1 MGPPYLVSDA
11 SSVWNFCARFS
22 DVISQ
27 GNQWWCREMSAVS
40 LVLPKIFVSP
50 LVSKG
55 LLRPCVSTMQFNLI
69 VTSVKRRLNPTHHE
83 RDSQPGSHMPP
94 MHLRHGRLYCLGYCS
109 DMGTEV
115 AGNIAHP
122 SLNYPRQA

>member
-1 MGPPYLVSDA
+1 MGPPDLGSDA

-27 GNQWWCREMSAVS
+27 GNQWWRREMSAVS
-40 LVLPKIFVSP
+40 LGLPKIFVPP

-55 LLRPCVSTMQFNLI
+55 LLRPCVSTMQFKLI
-69 VTSVKRRLNPTHHE
+69 VTSVKRRLNTTHQE
-83 RDSQPGSHMPP
+83 RGSQPGSHMPP
-94 MHLRHGRLYCLGYCS
+94 MHLRHGRRYCLGYCS
-109 DMGTEV
+109 DMRTEV

>member
-1 MGPPYLVSDA
+1 MGPPYLGSDA

-27 GNQWWCREMSAVS
+27 GNQWWRREMSAVS
-40 LVLPKIFVSP
+40 LGLPKIFVPP

-55 LLRPCVSTMQFNLI
+55 LLRPCVSTMQFKLI
-69 VTSVKRRLNPTHHE
+69 VTSVKRRLNTTHQE
-83 RDSQPGSHMPP
+83 RGSQPGSHMPP
-94 MHLRHGRLYCLGYCS
+94 MHLRHGRRYCLGYCS
-109 DMGTEV
+109 DMRTEV

>member
-1 MGPPYLVSDA
+1 MGPPYLASDA

-27 GNQWWCREMSAVS
+27 GNQWWRREMSAVS
-40 LVLPKIFVSP
+40 LGLPKILVP
-50 LVSKG
+50 LLVSKG

-69 VTSVKRRLNPTHHE
+69 VTSVKRRLNPTHQE
-83 RDSQPGSHMPP
+83 RLSQPGSDMPP
-94 MHLRHGRLYCLGYCS
+94 MHLRHGRRYCLGYCS
-109 DMGTEV
+109 DMRTEV

>member
-1 MGPPYLVSDA
+1 MGPPYLGSDA

-27 GNQWWCREMSAVS
+27 GNQWWRRKMWAVS
-40 LVLPKIFVSP
+40 LGLPKIFVPP

-55 LLRPCVSTMQFNLI
+55 LLRPCVSTMQFKLI
-69 VTSVKRRLNPTHHE
+69 VTSVKRRLNTTHQE
-83 RDSQPGSHMPP
+83 RGSQPGSHMPP
-94 MHLRHGRLYCLGYCS
+94 MHLRHGRRYCLGYCS
-109 DMGTEV
+109 DMRTEV